1 MSLQATTWQTV
12 GPFFH
17 VGMQYLDANDIAPS
31 GTAGER
37 VAVEG
42 QVLDGNG
49 MPVPDAVIE
58 IWQANANGEYAGAT
72 KAPAHGG
79 ASGFTGFGRISTD
92 QEGRFHFTTIR
103 PGRVPGPDGNMQSAH
118 LAVRVMLRGLLKG
131 LVTRLYF
138 PSESLASDSVLQLV
152 PEERRATLI
161 GTAMHDRD
169 GTFLWNIELQGARET
184 VFFDC

>member
-1 MSLQATTWQTV
+1 MTLQATTWQTV

-17 VGMQYLDANDIAPS
+17 VGMQYLDASDFAPS

-37 VAVEG
+37 VAIEG

-49 MPVPDAVIE
+49 RPVPDAVIE
-58 IWQANANGEYAGAT
+58 IWQADAGGEYAGAT
-72 KAPAHGG
+72 NTPAHIGS
-79 ASGFTGFGRISTD
+79 SGFTGFGRISTD
-92 QEGRFHFTTIR
+92 EEGRFHFTTIR
-103 PGRVPGPDGNMQSAH
+103 PGRVQGPDGTMQSAH
-118 LAVRVMLRGLLKG
+118 LAVRVMTRGLLNG

-138 PSESLASDSVLQLV
+138 PSENLASDPVLQLV

-161 GTAMHDRD
+161 GAAMDGRD
-169 GTFLWNIELQGARET
+169 GTFLWNIELQGERET